1 MFYITMKRVGMMEY
15 KIDCRQW
22 GRFFSVPCSVVDD
35 YILLSDGDFVKVLLC
50 ILCSNTQMVSSEH
63 LAQQAGVSVDKAE
76 DAIIHWTNLGVISA
90 EKSDGKAIANSF
102 APVAV
107 EKSIPPRQSVEAINP
122 SKNSVD
128 AKTRVKYSTREI
140 AEKIENSDELKALYN
155 DIQTVFKR
163 TINGTEMAAILN
175 LYEYYNYSAASI
187 LMIAEFC
194 TSIGKPKM
202 AYIETVAK
210 SWFEQGI
217 CSYSEVENEIIR
229 QTDRRAFES
238 KVMRVFGMQ
247 NKLTKKQRE
256 YIEKWD
262 SMGFSLDMLSIAYEK
277 CVDSTGKLNFGYINK
292 ILENWSGK
300 SILTPQQVE
309 DDDRKYSKNKKNYE
323 NGCKDSSFDL
333 TEWEKYAINFD
344 PTKKIPR

>member
-1 MFYITMKRVGMMEY
+1 MDY

-50 ILCSNTQMVSSEH
+50 ILCSNSQLVSPEQ
-63 LAQQAGVSVDKAE
+63 LGAKAGVSPEKAE
-76 DAIIHWTNLGVISA
+76 DAIIHWANLGVISA
-90 EKSDGKAIANSF
+90 ETGEGN
-102 APVAV
+102 AV
-107 EKSIPPRQSVEAINP
+107 EQIKPQTAEVQKPMVIQQVEAINP
-122 SKNSVD
+122 APNSVD

-140 AEKIENSDELKALYN
+140 AEKIESSEELKALYD

-194 TSIGKPKM
+194 TSIGKSKM

-210 SWFEQGI
+210 SWFERGI
-217 CSYSEVENEIIR
+217 CSYVEVEAEIIR
-229 QTDRRAFES
+229 QSEFMSFERQVMRTFGVES
-238 KVMRVFGMQ
+238 KLSKRQ
-247 NKLTKKQRE
+247 KELIQ
-256 YIEKWD
+256 KWHD
-262 SMGFSLDMLSIAYEK
+262 MGFSLEMLEIAYEK
-277 CVDSTGKLNFGYINK
+277 CMNSTNKLNFGYINK

-300 SILTPQQVE
+300 SILTPQQVDE
-309 DDDRKYSKNKKNYE
+309 DDRKFAGKKAAKTTESKETSY
-323 NGCKDSSFDL
+323 DL
-333 TEWEKYAINFD
+333 DEWEKYAMSFN
-344 PTKKIPR
+344 PNQGGGNS